1 MKTYMLKEGVA
12 YAIVPG
18 HGKLYPG
25 QTISGDYAMLVPG
38 TLREVAAV
46 AVAADVTPP
55 LVVMPVE
62 RAAAPP
68 ELVALLPTAEAVVSK
83 PPASEP
89 VGTEGSTSAVS
100 EPVDSKE
107 DAPSVSE
114 PQGAEGDASSASEP
128 VGGEGDTSSTE
139 SKPAID
145 LPPPDT
151 TSKVTTS
158 GTVAIPPAPKG
169 HKGSRR

>member
-25 QTISGDYAMLVPG
+25 QTITGDYAMLVPG
-38 TLREVAAV
+38 TLREVAVV
-46 AVAADVTPP
+46 AVPAVSAPQ
-55 LVVMPVE
+55 LVVLPVE

-68 ELVALLPTAEAVVSK
+68 TPPALPPAASAVASK

-89 VGTEGSTSAVS
+89 VDGEGDASSVS
-100 EPVDSKE
+100 EPVGD
-107 DAPSVSE
+107 
-114 PQGAEGDASSASEP
+114 EGDAPSASEP
-128 VGGEGDTSSTE
+128 VGGEGDTSSAE

-151 TSKVTTS
+151 TSKGTTS
-158 GTVAIPPAPKG
+158 GTVAVPPPPRG